1 MEQYMANFKA
11 IDIPSFVSRHVYE
24 SYFNCVYDGPTWTG
38 NLSRDLKIIAAMP
51 VLYPEQLIG
60 PDRNES
66 RQTSGA
72 LEARPPEGIPDRVP
86 IPQWVKARAA

>member
-1 MEQYMANFKA
+1 MTNYRTV
-11 IDIPSFVSRHVYE
+11 DIPSFVARHVYE
-24 SYFNCVYDGPTWTG
+24 FYFNCVYDGPTWTG

-60 PDRNES
+60 PDRNEG

-86 IPQWVKARAA
+86 ISQWVKARAA